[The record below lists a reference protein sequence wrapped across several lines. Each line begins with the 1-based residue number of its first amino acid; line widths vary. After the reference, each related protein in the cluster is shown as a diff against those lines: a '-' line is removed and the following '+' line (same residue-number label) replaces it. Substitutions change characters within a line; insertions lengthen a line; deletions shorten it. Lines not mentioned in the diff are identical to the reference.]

1 MNSIYFQKGQFPDIL
16 SFQHISDFFKKKIQ
30 SVQPNSYPSKTN
42 CGLSFFYVNEGKF
55 EWILDGQIFLV
66 FPGDLFIVLPNQIF
80 GSPNNIW
87 DVGVFSSISITLD
100 KVFDDTDFTFG
111 DWSGL
116 PITEQKLIGKLFF
129 LNPKPVIQNFRIFGE
144 VFSKIQQELSICE
157 IGFKTRVNQLLDELI
172 LCTVR
177 QLSKQDNLRRDFPQ
191 TFQKF
196 DKILRENISHPW
208 TVEEMAVI
216 MGLGTTAFTEKVKS
230 YSGFSPLNYL
240 INLRIA
246 ESIKLLK
253 NTTISLTD
261 IALDTG
267 FYSSQHFSSTFKKL
281 TGYTP
286 GYYRKNN

>member
-1 MNSIYFQKGQFPDIL
+1 MNSIYFQKGQFPDIP
-16 SFQHISDFFKKKIQ
+16 SFQHISDFFKRKIQ
-30 SVQPNSYPSKTN
+30 NVQPNSYPSRTN
-42 CGLSFFYVNEGKF
+42 IGLSFFYVNEGKF
-55 EWILDGQIFLV
+55 EWILDGQIYLV

>member
-1 MNSIYFQKGQFPDIL
+1 MNPICFQKGKFHDIL
-16 SFQHISDFFKKKIQ
+16 SFQHINDFFKKKIQ
-30 SVQPNSYPSKTN
+30 NVQPNSFLSNTN
-42 CGLSFFYVNEGKF
+42 KGLSFFFVNEGKF
-55 EWILDGQIFLV
+55 EWILDEQVYLV
-66 FPGDLFIVLPNQIF
+66 FPGDVFIVLPNQIF
-80 GSPNNIW
+80 GSPNDIW
-87 DVGVFSSISITLD
+87 DVGVVSSISITLD
-100 KVFDDTDFTFG
+100 KVVEDAEFTLG
-111 DWSGL
+111 EWSGFS
-116 PITEQKLIGKLFF
+116 TSEQKLIGKLFL
-129 LNPKPVIQNFRIFGE
+129 LNQKPVIQNFRIFGE
-144 VFSKIQQELSICE
+144 VFSKIQNELSICE

-177 QLSKQDNLRRDFPQ
+177 QLSKQDNQRRAFPQ
-191 TFQKF
+191 TFQRF

-216 MGLGTTAFTEKVKS
+216 MGLGTTAFTVKVKS

-246 ESIKLLK
+246 ETIRLLK
-253 NTTISLTD
+253 NTKTSLTD

-286 GYYRKNN
+286 GYYRNNN

>member
-1 MNSIYFQKGQFPDIL
+1 MNSFYFQKGQFPDIL
-16 SFQHISDFFKKKIQ
+16 SFQHISDFFKKKIHN
-30 SVQPNSYPSKTN
+30 VQPNSYPSKTN
-42 CGLSFFYVNEGKF
+42 SGLSFFYVNEGKF

-66 FPGDLFIVLPNQIF
+66 FPGDLFVVLPNQIF

-87 DVGVFSSISITLD
+87 DVGVFSSITITLD
-100 KVFDDTDFTFG
+100 KVFDETDFTFG
-111 DWSGL
+111 DWSGI
-116 PITEQKLIGKLFF
+116 PISEQKLIGKLFF
-129 LNPKPVIQNFRIFGE
+129 LNQKPVIQNFRIFGE

-196 DKILRENISHPW
+196 DKILRESISHPW

-246 ESIKLLK
+246 ESIRLLK
-253 NTTISLTD
+253 NTKTSLTD

>member
-30 SVQPNSYPSKTN
+30 NVQPNSYPSKTN

-116 PITEQKLIGKLFF
+116 PISEQKLIAKLFF
-129 LNPKPVIQNFRIFGE
+129 LNQKPVIQNFRIFGE

>member
-1 MNSIYFQKGQFPDIL
+1 MNSVYFQKGKFPNIL
-16 SFQHISDFFKKKIQ
+16 SFPHISDFFKKKIQ
-30 SVQPNSYPSKTN
+30 NVQPNSFALDSNKS
-42 CGLSFFYVNEGKF
+42 LSFYFVSEGKF
-55 EWILDGQIFLV
+55 EWVLDGQIFLV
-66 FPGDLFIVLPNQIF
+66 FPGDVFVVLPNQVF
-80 GSPNNIW
+80 GSPSEIW
-87 DVGVFSSISITLD
+87 DVGVVSSLSITLN
-100 KVFDDTDFTFG
+100 KEFEESEFILG

-116 PITEQKLIGKLFF
+116 PVSEQKLIGKLFL
-129 LNPKPVIQNFRIFGE
+129 LNQKPVIQNFKIFGE

-157 IGFKTRVNQLLDELI
+157 IGFKTRVNQLIDELI

-177 QLSKQDNLRRDFPQ
+177 LLSKQDNQRRDFPQ
-191 TFQKF
+191 TFQRF
-196 DKILRENISHPW
+196 DKILRESISHPW

-246 ESIKLLK
+246 ESIRLLK
-253 NTTISLTD
+253 NTNTSLTE

>member
-1 MNSIYFQKGQFPDIL
+1 MDEQVY
-16 SFQHISDFFKKKIQ
+16 
-30 SVQPNSYPSKTN
+30 
-42 CGLSFFYVNEGKF
+42 
-55 EWILDGQIFLV
+55 LV
-66 FPGDLFIVLPNQIF
+66 FPGDVFIVLPNQIF
-80 GSPNNIW
+80 GSPNDIW
-87 DVGVFSSISITLD
+87 DVGVVSSISITLD
-100 KVFDDTDFTFG
+100 KVVEDAEFTLG
-111 DWSGL
+111 EWSGFS
-116 PITEQKLIGKLFF
+116 TSEQKLIGKLFL
-129 LNPKPVIQNFRIFGE
+129 LNQKPVIQNFRIFGE
-144 VFSKIQQELSICE
+144 VFSKIQNELSICE

-177 QLSKQDNLRRDFPQ
+177 QLSKQDNQRRAFPQ
-191 TFQKF
+191 TFQRF

-216 MGLGTTAFTEKVKS
+216 MGLGTTAFTVKVKS

-246 ESIKLLK
+246 ETIRLLK
-253 NTTISLTD
+253 NTKTSLTE

-286 GYYRKNN
+286 GYYRNNN

>member
-30 SVQPNSYPSKTN
+30 NVQPNSYPSKTN